1 MAANQINLQTVLKHL
16 DLGNLNLYASYARR
30 EEDRKELDRML
41 SFIIPLW
48 VSGCVN
54 HAEQFNVMLAFNEH
68 INLSWWEL
76 EGHPELR
83 AKVLAAIGLGKVVR
97 HNYHYRGRM
106 RQTGLTE
113 LLAYRYPDIR
123 KDEVYL
129 WCSINTE
136 ATLIE
141 MCQNHGVQEAEREP
155 ILTEYRSLL
164 S

>member
-1 MAANQINLQTVLKHL
+1 MATKQINLHTVLKHL
-16 DLGNLNLYASYARR
+16 DLRNLNLYRSYSRR
-30 EEDRKELDRML
+30 QEDRKEFERML
-41 SFIIPLW
+41 SFVLPLW
-48 VSGCVN
+48 MSGCVN
-54 HAEQFNVMLAFNEH
+54 HIEQFKLMLDFNEH

-83 AKVLAAIGLGKVVR
+83 AKLLAAIGLGKEVR
-97 HNYHYRGRM
+97 HNFHFRRRG

-136 ATLIE
+136 AILLE
-141 MCQNHGVQEAEREP
+141 MCQNHGVQETERET
-155 ILTEYRSLL
+155 ILNEYRSLL